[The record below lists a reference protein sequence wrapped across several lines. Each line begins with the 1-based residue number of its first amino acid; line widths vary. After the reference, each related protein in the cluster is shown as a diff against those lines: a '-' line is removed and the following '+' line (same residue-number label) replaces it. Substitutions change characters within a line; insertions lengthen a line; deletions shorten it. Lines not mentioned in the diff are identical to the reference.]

1 MTRSALPALLLGVLT
16 ACSPAGEPQDAAA
29 AAPPPAPSVS
39 TAAAPVD
46 GPQLSFP
53 LACVVGETCEVQNHV
68 DVDPGP
74 GVKDYRCGP
83 QTYEKHGGVDIRLLD
98 MAAQRR
104 GVDVLAAA
112 PGRVTRLRDGVAD
125 VSVKVAGPAS
135 VAGQECG
142 NGVVIDHGGGWE
154 TQYCHLARGG
164 MMVKQGDTVAAGQ
177 PIARVGLSG
186 NTEYPHLHLSVRK
199 AGTIVDPY
207 RPDAAP
213 GTCNAASPG
222 VGLWNP
228 AAAKAVAYQPG
239 AVLNAGF
246 AVGQPTME
254 AVEAGD
260 VTVPSAG
267 GPALVAYVRAINLQA
282 GDVLSLSVQDPD
294 GSVLAQSTLE
304 PLERSKAQYLL
315 YVGKKTPAGGWRSG
329 QYAATY
335 VVTRAGRPV
344 LRQTFELAF

>member
-1 MTRSALPALLLGVLT
+1 MTRSVLPTLLLGVLA

-29 AAPPPAPSVS
+29 APPPAPSAPA
-39 TAAAPVD
+39 AAAPVD

-53 LACVVGETCEVQNHV
+53 LACVVGQTCEVQNHV

-112 PGRVTRLRDGVAD
+112 AGRVTRLRDGVAD
-125 VSVKVAGPAS
+125 VSVKVAGSAS

-142 NGVVIDHGGGWE
+142 NGVVVDHGGGWE

-164 MMVKQGDTVAAGQ
+164 MMVKQGDAVAAGQ

-199 AGTIVDPY
+199 AGVIVDPY

-213 GTCNAASPG
+213 GTCDAASPG
-222 VGLWNP
+222 RGLWDP

-246 AVGQPTME
+246 AGAQPTME
-254 AVEAGD
+254 AVEAGG
-260 VTVPSAG
+260 VVASSSAA
-267 GPALVAYVRAINLQA
+267 PALIAYVRAINLQA
-282 GDVLSLSVQDPD
+282 GDVQSLSVVDPT
-294 GSVLAQSTLE
+294 GGVLVQNTLA
-304 PLERSKAQYLL
+304 PLDRAKAQYLL
-315 YVGKKTPAGGWRSG
+315 YVGKRTPAEGWPSG
-329 QYAATY
+329 RYTASY
-335 VVTRAGRPV
+335 VVTRAGKPV
-344 LRQTFELAF
+344 LKRSFGLAL